1 MEEMAELIDELDQ
14 MADRQAQ
21 MAEIMRELGRMAER
35 QVEISSRLLELKEL
49 AERRVEQAIHVVA
62 AANAAVANGG
72 GGGEWEP
79 DGVGPTGREGMREGT
94 PRGREEGSTAR
105 GGRWGW
111 RVASKGVGGPSPR
124 GRTSPRTQGGFMGR
138 RASRGSEERFKVGER
153 VRIRNPN
160 DPADPT
166 GRVVKVTDAR
176 IHVETDN
183 GVRYSRADKNIARI

>member
-72 GGGEWEP
+72 GGGGSGSPMEWVLRAEKECERAHHGAERKGRRP
-79 DGVGPTGREGMREGT
+79 VEEDGSGEWQAKGWVDRVPVDVRVHEHKVDLWV
-94 PRGREEGSTAR
+94 
-105 GGRWGW
+105 GGRAVDRRSVSKLVSGFGFETQTIPLTQLGGW
-111 RVASKGVGGPSPR
+111 
-124 GRTSPRTQGGFMGR
+124 
-138 RASRGSEERFKVGER
+138 
-153 VRIRNPN
+153 
-160 DPADPT
+160 
-166 GRVVKVTDAR
+166 
-176 IHVETDN
+176 
-183 GVRYSRADKNIARI
+183 